1 MATFTST
8 GRFAPGEACA
18 NNDILYGPYTS
29 VHEAHTSLYALEHNA
44 VGRTVGIIDGNNI
57 IEYWYQGGTA
67 EANLVPKQAQGGSS
81 FSGSYNDLTDKPV
94 FATVGGQRID
104 QGGNIPIEGGSSSP
118 SVPTLQ
124 EHSGTAVTIAKLDGG
139 TLHRC
144 TDPLASLTVSALGQ
158 DTALEAVVLFE
169 TGQDWTGLTMPQGT
183 AWAPMR
189 PMPEAGRR
197 YVMAVQ
203 NGIATLCP
211 VVS

>member
-1 MATFTST
+1 M
-8 GRFAPGEACA
+8 PNV
-18 NNDILYGPYTS
+18 NNLPAERILS
-29 VHEAHTSLYALEHNA
+29 
-44 VGRTVGIIDGNNI
+44 
-57 IEYWYQGGTA
+57 
-67 EANLVPKQAQGGSS
+67 ANLDIKVLFNNGKGLSTEDFTPELKQKLESLTPGGGSS

-104 QGGNIPIEGGSSSP
+104 QGGNIPIEGGGSSP

-124 EHSGTAVTIAKLDGG
+124 EHGGTSVTIAKLDGN